1 MARWFVFWLTA
12 VAVSFIVWLGIAA
25 MWNEQGDAA
34 LSLAAVIMLQ
44 NCAIIV
50 MLAAVLARLGKKK

>member
-12 VAVSFIVWLGIAA
+12 VAVSFIVWLGIAS
-25 MWNEQGDAA
+25 MWNEQGDGE

-50 MLAAVLARLGKKK
+50 MLAAVLARLNGR